1 MISFIQDRC
10 VRLLPYYLSSRYH
23 NSNATMRESMRIAL
37 AQINPTVGDFVGN
50 VNRMVRAARDAAGRN
65 AEVVVFPELALTGYP
80 PRDLVEKSAF
90 LDGNEAELERLARET
105 ASLDASIVCGFVARS
120 RAETGKRAFNSA
132 AVIEQGRVIF
142 QQNKMLLPTY
152 D

>member
-1 MISFIQDRC
+1 
-10 VRLLPYYLSSRYH
+10 
-23 NSNATMRESMRIAL
+23 MRIAL
-37 AQINPTVGDFVGN
+37 AQINPTVGDFAGN

-105 ASLDASIVCGFVARS
+105 ASLDRSATITCPGRWAS
-120 RAETGKRAFNSA
+120 ETI
-132 AVIEQGRVIF
+132 AVLRTACRGLIWI
-142 QQNKMLLPTY
+142 N
-152 D
+152 